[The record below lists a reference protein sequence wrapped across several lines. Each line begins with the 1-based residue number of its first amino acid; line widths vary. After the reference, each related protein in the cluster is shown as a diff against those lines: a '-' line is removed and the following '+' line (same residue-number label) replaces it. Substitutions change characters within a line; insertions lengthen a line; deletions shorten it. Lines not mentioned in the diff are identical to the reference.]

1 MLQIRCAALVWR
13 AGDGFYVVEEGE
25 FTIYKSDASEEI
37 AHAGPGSCFG
47 ERALLRS
54 EPRAATVQA
63 VTRWCPSR
71 VGPPHCMHC
80 PLIMIKGRVPTRS
93 GQLWGCW

>member
-1 MLQIRCAALVWR
+1 MSIQSRQTGEYKYKQPCACRCGT
-13 AGDGFYVVEEGE
+13 GDGFYVVEEGE
-25 FTIYKSDASEEI
+25 FTIYKADVSEEI

-63 VTRWCPSR
+63 VTRW
-71 VGPPHCMHC
+71 
-80 PLIMIKGRVPTRS
+80 PLYTCDHLR
-93 GQLWGCW
+93 GQ